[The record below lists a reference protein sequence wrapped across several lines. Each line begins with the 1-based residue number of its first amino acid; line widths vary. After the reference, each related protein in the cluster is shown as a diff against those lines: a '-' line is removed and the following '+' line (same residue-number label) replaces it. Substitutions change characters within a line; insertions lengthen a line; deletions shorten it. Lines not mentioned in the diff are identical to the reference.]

1 MRISN
6 YTLLN
11 YHNITDMLLVTD
23 KLNLTFYVL
32 YETKKSYLTIAK
44 MYITIIKI
52 LVSIS
57 SITIAIIIFIIIIVT
72 VTIITVIIIQIII
85 TFVNSV

>member
-1 MRISN
+1 
-6 YTLLN
+6 
-11 YHNITDMLLVTD
+11 MLLVTD

-44 MYITIIKI
+44 MY
-52 LVSIS
+52 
-57 SITIAIIIFIIIIVT
+57 ITIAIIIFIIIIVT